1 MIDELSTSATYMDER
16 TVNVSCSTL
25 IRGADDP
32 MAIFDSLK
40 NLFPEL
46 NIDELQD
53 RPTGFPMP
61 ETTVQWDFT
70 DLDMQ
75 RILDIIHDSRILD
88 TALDAMS
95 QFLKGDRTTFR
106 LSRQAALSKK
116 VSFCITDETPLG
128 GYFTITIEG
137 DDLQR
142 WLEDAT
148 WHRGRQEIPRNVGDE
163 RSMSKMGEPS
173 EWFS

>member
-1 MIDELSTSATYMDER
+1 MIDELSTSANCMDER
-16 TVNVSCSTL
+16 VVNVSCSTV
-25 IRGADDP
+25 IKGADDP
-32 MAIFDSLK
+32 VAVFESLK

-46 NIDELQD
+46 SIDDLQD

-61 ETTVQWDFT
+61 ESTVQWEFT
-70 DLDMQ
+70 ELNLE
-75 RILDIIHDSRILD
+75 RILDIIHNHRILD

-95 QFLKGDRTTFR
+95 QSLKDDRTTFI
-106 LSRQAALSKK
+106 LSRQAALSNK
-116 VSFCITDETPLG
+116 VSFCIPDEVPLG
-128 GYFTITIEG
+128 GFFTITIEG

-142 WLEDAT
+142 WLEDVT

-163 RSMSKMGEPS
+163 RSMSKMGEPR

>member
-1 MIDELSTSATYMDER
+1 MIDELSTSANCMDER
-16 TVNVSCSTL
+16 VVNVSCSTV
-25 IRGADDP
+25 IKGADDP
-32 MAIFDSLK
+32 MAVFDSLK

-46 NIDELQD
+46 SIDELQD

-61 ETTVQWDFT
+61 ESTVEWEFT
-70 DLDMQ
+70 ELDLQ
-75 RILDIIHDSRILD
+75 RILDIIHDHRILD

-95 QFLKGDRTTFR
+95 QSLKDNRTTFR
-106 LSRQAALSKK
+106 LSRQAALSNK
-116 VSFCITDETPLG
+116 VSFCIPGEVPLG
-128 GYFTITIEG
+128 GFFAITIEG

-142 WLEDAT
+142 WLEDVT

-163 RSMSKMGEPS
+163 RSMSKMGEPT